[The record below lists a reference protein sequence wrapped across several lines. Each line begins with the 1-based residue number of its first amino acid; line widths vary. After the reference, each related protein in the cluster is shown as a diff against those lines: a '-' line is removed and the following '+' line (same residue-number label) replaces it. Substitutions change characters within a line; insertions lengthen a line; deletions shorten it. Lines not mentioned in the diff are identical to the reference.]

1 MLSRLHLQNFTVFAD
16 ADFHFSPGLNV
27 LIGTNGTGKSHV
39 LKVGYAVL
47 SNTGIESNNKNSVN
61 QPDLDEPRYVFD
73 ILGFG
78 EKLTVVFQ
86 TVPEYDL
93 GKLVRH
99 GGTGAGIHFELE
111 NGLSGDAEVNLN
123 ASWGGS
129 SYDKP
134 ARYDSKQLFTSS
146 NPSPLFIPAKEV
158 TTLGWMLPASEQLRL
173 PIDRTYLDLLK
184 QLRGLPLRQPEP
196 AAAAAIKHLTDIL
209 GGEVEE
215 EGGRYYLTPGTGQNR
230 MEMNMVAEGL
240 RKFGTL
246 QKLLS
251 NGSLT
256 PRATLFW
263 DEPEAN
269 LNPAL
274 LRQLAEV
281 LTGLARAG
289 FQIILATHSLFLL
302 KQFHILSRAK
312 DQSALLIRYFG
323 LNAEPGGPTEVTAVD
338 DFELL
343 PDVLALDE
351 ELAQADKLTILF
363 AQDDAHTDGR

>member
-1 MLSRLHLQNFTVFAD
+1 
-16 ADFHFSPGLNV
+16 
-27 LIGTNGTGKSHV
+27 
-39 LKVGYAVL
+39 
-47 SNTGIESNNKNSVN
+47 
-61 QPDLDEPRYVFD
+61 
-73 ILGFG
+73 
-78 EKLTVVFQ
+78 
-86 TVPEYDL
+86 
-93 GKLVRH
+93 
-99 GGTGAGIHFELE
+99 
-111 NGLSGDAEVNLN
+111 
-123 ASWGGS
+123 
-129 SYDKP
+129 
-134 ARYDSKQLFTSS
+134 
-146 NPSPLFIPAKEV
+146 
-158 TTLGWMLPASEQLRL
+158 MLPVSGQYLIN
-173 PIDRTYLDLLK
+173 IDETYIDLLK
-184 QLRGLPLRQPEP
+184 QLRGLPLLRPGA
-196 AAAAAIKHLTDIL
+196 AAAAAIQSLVKLL

-215 EGGRYYLTPGTGQNR
+215 EQDRYYLTSTVNPQRR

-240 RKFGTL
+240 RKFGML

-281 LTGLARAG
+281 LAGLARAG

-312 DQSALLIRYFG
+312 DQPTLPIRYFG
-323 LNAEPGGPTEVTAVD
+323 LNAEPGEPTEVVAVD

-343 PDVLALDE
+343 PDIVALDE
-351 ELAQADKLTILF
+351 ELAQADELTILF

>member
-27 LIGTNGTGKSHV
+27 IIGTNGTGKSHV
-39 LKVGYAVL
+39 LMVGYAVL
-47 SNTGIESNNKNSVN
+47 FNSISVLIKLRNTAAHTNQEGISSN
-61 QPDLDEPRYVFD
+61 FD
-73 ILGFG
+73 F
-78 EKLTVVFQ
+78 T
-86 TVPEYDL
+86 
-93 GKLVRH
+93 
-99 GGTGAGIHFELE
+99 ELE
-111 NGLSGDAEVNLN
+111 NKLTRIFQPVPSFALSKLIRHN
-123 ASWGGS
+123 AKSTTICYELSENIRGNVHFGESESDGS
-129 SYDKP
+129 SFENLSP
-134 ARYDSKQLFTSS
+134 ATAMRLGLLMSS
-146 NPSPLFIPAKEV
+146 PVLVPAKE
-158 TTLGWMLPASEQLRL
+158 TLTLSWMTPASEQLKI
-173 PIDRTYLDLLK
+173 PIDETYLDLLK
-184 QLRGLPLRQPEP
+184 QLRGLPLQQPEP
-196 AAAAAIKHLTDIL
+196 AAAAAIKALIELL

-215 EGGRYYLTPGTGQNR
+215 EGGRYYLTPGTGRNR

-281 LTGLARAG
+281 LANLARAG

-312 DQSALLIRYFG
+312 DQPTLPIRYFG